1 MGDIMQT
8 EIALKKIGIGEL
20 LKCKNYTILLIG
32 NFISRFG
39 DSLDSIAYGW
49 MVYMLTGSK
58 LLLGTLFAVNA
69 LPNII
74 LGPFAGVLAD
84 RLNKKKLIVLSYIGR
99 GVIVSVTAF
108 LFMNNLLQPWHLFLF
123 TIINSTLETLM
134 SPAVV
139 SLLPLI
145 LNKEM
150 YLSATSFSS
159 SMSRFAE
166 LIGTGMAGALIALLG
181 ISGAIFVDGSTFFI
195 AAVLITLMKISLHKL
210 EKVKL
215 NVRTYME
222 DLKEGFSFVKN
233 NKLIRLTIGLFA
245 LINFCLAPINVLLPI
260 FAKDV
265 LKGGP
270 NILSYIGVALAVG
283 TILGGILVGQF
294 GSRFKISTLI
304 ISSLFLFGIS
314 YALLM
319 IPGNIIRAGIYS
331 NSTAVGSFFIFGLLI
346 PIMVSPI
353 QTYLMVNT
361 ERAVLGRVSSLMA
374 MISCSAIPLGSALTG
389 TISEYMSIST
399 IFLCMGSFL
408 SVTAFFLL
416 FKKDFRSA

>member
-1 MGDIMQT
+1 MGVIMQA
-8 EIALKKIGIGEL
+8 ESVLKKVGIGEL
-20 LKCKNYTILLIG
+20 LKCRNYTILLIG

-99 GVIVSVTAF
+99 GFVVSVTAF
-108 LFMNNLLQPWHLFLF
+108 LFMANLLQPWHLFIF

-145 LNKEM
+145 INKEM
-150 YLSATSFSS
+150 FLTANSFSS
-159 SMSRFAE
+159 STSRFAE
-166 LIGTGMAGALIALLG
+166 LIGTGMAGAVIAILG
-181 ISGAIFVDGSTFFI
+181 ISGAIFIDGSTFFV
-195 AAVLITLMKISLHKL
+195 AAALIILMKVAMPKL

-215 NVRTYME
+215 NVRTYIE
-222 DLKEGFSFVKN
+222 DLKEGVSFVKN
-233 NKLIRLTIGLFA
+233 NKLLRLIIGLFV
-245 LINFCLAPINVLLPI
+245 LVNFCLAPINVLMPI
-260 FAKDV
+260 FTKDV

-270 NILSYIGVALAVG
+270 NILSYMGVALAAG
-283 TILGGILVGQF
+283 TILGGVLVGQF

-304 ISSLFLFGIS
+304 ISGLFLFGIS
-314 YALLM
+314 YAMLM
-319 IPGNIIRAGIYS
+319 LPGNIISAGVYS
-331 NSTAVGSFFIFGLLI
+331 NSVAVSSFLLFGLLI
-346 PIMVSPI
+346 PIMTSPI

-361 ERAVLGRVSSLMA
+361 ERALLGRVASLMG
-374 MISCSAIPLGSALTG
+374 MISYSAIPLGSAFTG
-389 TISEYMSIST
+389 TISEYMSISI
-399 IFLCMGSFL
+399 IFLCMGSSISL
-408 SVTAFFLL
+408 AAFFLL
-416 FKKDFRSA
+416 FKKDFRRA

>member
-1 MGDIMQT
+1 MQVET
-8 EIALKKIGIGEL
+8 ITNKIGIGDL
-20 LKCKNYTILLIG
+20 LKCRNYAILLIG

-74 LGPFAGVLAD
+74 FGPFAGVLAD
-84 RLNKKKLIVLSYIGR
+84 RFNKKKLIVLSYLGR
-99 GVIVSVTAF
+99 GLVVCVTAF
-108 LFMNNLLQPWHLFLF
+108 LFTVNFLRPWHLFAF

-134 SPAVV
+134 SPAAA

-150 YLSATSFSS
+150 FLPANSFSS
-159 SMSRFAE
+159 SMSKFAE
-166 LIGTGMAGALIALLG
+166 LIGTGMAGAIIALLG
-181 ISGAIFVDGSTFFI
+181 ISGAIFIDGATFFI
-195 AAVLITLMKISLHKL
+195 AAALIILMQAALPEA
-210 EKVKL
+210 EKAKL
-215 NVRTYME
+215 NVKTYMK

-233 NKLIRLTIGLFA
+233 NKLIRLTIILFA
-245 LINFCLAPINVLLPI
+245 LLNFCLAPINVLMPI

-270 NILSYIGVALAVG
+270 DILSYIGAALAVG
-283 TILGGILVGQF
+283 TILGGVLIGQF

-304 ISSLFLFGIS
+304 ISGMFLFGIS

-319 IPGNIIRAGIYS
+319 IPGNVISTGIYS
-331 NSTAVGSFFIFGLLI
+331 DAAAIGSFFMFGLLI
-346 PIMVSPI
+346 PIISSPV

-361 ERAVLGRVSSLMA
+361 DRAVLGRVISFMS

-389 TISEYMSIST
+389 TISEYVSMAA
-399 IFLCMGSFL
+399 IFLCMGGLICL
-408 SVTAFFLL
+408 SAVFLL
-416 FKKDFRSA
+416 FKKDFRHA